1 MVKKVKSCVF
11 ISGDGTNL
19 YSILKSSRNYSFPI
33 TIELIISNN
42 INAKGLIYAK
52 KYDIP
57 FKIFN
62 SSDQKVFEKKCL
74 VELKKKKIS
83 FLCLAGFMKI
93 LSNNFIKSFG
103 YKIINI
109 HPSLLPKFKGLNTHK
124 RVLIKK
130 EKYTGCTV
138 HYVSSKL
145 DSGNIIMQ
153 KKISIKKNETL
164 KSLKKKVLVYEHKL
178 YPEAIRYVF
187 K

>member
-74 VELKKKKIS
+74 VELKKKKNK
-83 FLCLAGFMKI
+83 FLMF
-93 LSNNFIKSFG
+93 SWFYENFIQQF
-103 YKIINI
+103 YQI
-109 HPSLLPKFKGLNTHK
+109 LWL
-124 RVLIKK
+124 
-130 EKYTGCTV
+130 
-138 HYVSSKL
+138 
-145 DSGNIIMQ
+145 
-153 KKISIKKNETL
+153 
-164 KSLKKKVLVYEHKL
+164 
-178 YPEAIRYVF
+178 
-187 K
+187 